1 MFVQISY
8 PFFTLLFVKLAEEN
22 EFGIVKMIY
31 LWYLIVYFKTV
42 FISVTLLKISPVKI
56 LRPSN
61 GLLRFDEGRNR
72 FRLLDTKTPCSSY
85 LESKPLYCRTSA

>member
-31 LWYLIVYFKTV
+31 LWYLY
-42 FISVTLLKISPVKI
+42 ISKRCL
-56 LRPSN
+56 
-61 GLLRFDEGRNR
+61 FQ
-72 FRLLDTKTPCSSY
+72 
-85 LESKPLYCRTSA
+85 